1 MNKILLKDNGYEVIK
16 SDNKIEAEV
25 TLDYINKIKINVLA
39 NTKVYLI
46 FDSSSETKYD
56 ITFNLM
62 KNVSLNLIEVKK
74 NNKIKILSKY
84 NLLDKSYLNIIE
96 VSDISSIN
104 ERNIINLNGINSK
117 VDVLLKTVSKNLEK
131 YDYTINHNN
140 KSTYS
145 NITTQGVNVSGNLH
159 FNVTTIIPN
168 GNSKCEANQNNR
180 IINLSNNECIIR
192 PNLLIDEYDV
202 VANHSALLG
211 GFKPEEIFYI
221 NRLGIS
227 KDMASKLLI
236 EGFLKSKLPISLSN
250 NFKKYWR

>member
-46 FDSSSETKYD
+46 FDSSNETKYD

-84 NLLDKSYLNIIE
+84 NLLDESYLNIIE

-145 NITTQGVNVSGNLH
+145 NKKTQGVNVSGNLH

-221 NRLGIS
+221 NRLGIN